1 MAAINDYILR
11 YIYLHLKAGGD
22 ERDWTAGLRRA
33 RAALSLLSYIPKMVG
48 LPGVE
53 PGTSRLSGVR
63 SNQLS

>member
-1 MAAINDYILR
+1 MLMTKY
-11 YIYLHLKAGGD
+11 YFTLHYFGGD
-22 ERDWTAGLRRA
+22 ERDRTAGLRRA
-33 RAALSLLSYIPKMVG
+33 RAALSRLSYIPIRLIVVG